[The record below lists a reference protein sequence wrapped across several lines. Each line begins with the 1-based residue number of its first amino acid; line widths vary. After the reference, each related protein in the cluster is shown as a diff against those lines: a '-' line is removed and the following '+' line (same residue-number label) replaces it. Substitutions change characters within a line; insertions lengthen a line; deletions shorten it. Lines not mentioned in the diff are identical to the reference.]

1 MEHQGSVCGIE
12 QRPCTAAPD
21 AHESAVRYVHAPDA
35 PANVFRHIGPESRE
49 ARALQ
54 FGYPPRTF
62 WLTGLSGAGKSTIAF
77 EFEQRLRIERRPCVV
92 LDGDD
97 LRSGLSRDLGFS
109 DSDRRENIRRTAE
122 VARMMNDA
130 GLVVVISLVSPLR
143 EDRAAARAIIGEACF
158 VEVYVSTSPQ
168 VCEARDPKGLYRKA
182 RSGRLPQFTGV
193 SAPYEAPLAPA
204 LTLDT
209 AQLRPGD
216 AAALLRAQLAL
227 RDAAQGA
234 GHVDE

>member
-1 MEHQGSVCGIE
+1 MEEQGSVCGTQ
-12 QRPCTAAPD
+12 QRAPACGPD
-21 AHESAVRYVHAPDA
+21 TQGDRARYVHAPDA
-35 PANVFRHIGPESRE
+35 PANVFRHIGALSDE

-54 FGYPPRTF
+54 FGHPPMTF

-77 EFEQRLRIERRPCVV
+77 DFEQWLRQERRPCVV

-143 EDRAAARAIIGEACF
+143 DDRAAARAIIGEARF
-158 VEVYVSTSPQ
+158 VEVYVSTSLQ

-182 RSGRLPQFTGV
+182 RSGELRQFTGV
-193 SAPYEAPLAPA
+193 SAPYETPLAPA
-204 LTLDT
+204 LTVDT
-209 AQLRPGD
+209 AQLRPGG
-216 AAALLRAQLAL
+216 AVALLRAYLAR
-227 RDAAQGA
+227 RDASHG
-234 GHVDE
+234 GGDGID